1 MVLTHEPTPWTYTD
15 DYLCGIGCAVQT
27 VTPFLH
33 QWQTLLT
40 RPALA
45 NLEGF
50 LEQNEATIFQK
61 GVLNNSFWDER
72 SQQMQ
77 EVVAWVVSPHT
88 VATYEAVF
96 ETQIDTPIADMLAI
110 IIDKFHTLKN
120 YTR

>member
-1 MVLTHEPTPWTYTD
+1 M
-15 DYLCGIGCAVQT
+15 
-27 VTPFLH
+27 
-33 QWQTLLT
+33 
-40 RPALA
+40 
-45 NLEGF
+45 
-50 LEQNEATIFQK
+50 EQNEATIIKK

-72 SQQMQ
+72 SSQMQ
-77 EVVAWVVSPHT
+77 KVVAWVLNPHT